1 MFISDKE
8 LVNKSNSIGCFYN
21 SVNTVLDEFI
31 NYIKNGSDEF
41 FKNYQK
47 SEIKF
52 LKGELK
58 KLKGHFV
65 NLGDAKTIKEE
76 KTRFVEL
83 IKSTLNV
90 HFSAL
95 NKKTLLMLIDCF
107 YEVQQVEYKDPVI
120 NSV

>member
-8 LVNKSNSIGCFYN
+8 LVNKSNSIGYFYN

-31 NYIKNGSDEF
+31 KYIKSGSDEF

-52 LKGELK
+52 LKGKLK
-58 KLKGHFV
+58 KLKEHFV
-65 NLGDAKTIKEE
+65 NLGDTKTIKN
-76 KTRFVEL
+76 KKNRFIEL

-107 YEVQQVEYKDPVI
+107 YEVQQVEYKLA
-120 NSV
+120 N

>member
-8 LVNKSNSIGCFYN
+8 LVNKSNSIGYFYN

-31 NYIKNGSDEF
+31 NYVKTGTDKI

-47 SEIKF
+47 SEMKS

-65 NLGDAKTIKEE
+65 NLGDTKTIKEE

-90 HFSAL
+90 HFSAS

-107 YEVQQVEYKDPVI
+107 YKVQQVELELA
-120 NSV
+120 N

>member
-8 LVNKSNSIGCFYN
+8 LVNKSNSIGYFYN

-31 NYIKNGSDEF
+31 NYVKNGSDEF

-58 KLKGHFV
+58 KLKGRFV

-76 KTRFVEL
+76 KNRFVEL
-83 IKSTLNV
+83 IKSTFNV
-90 HFSAL
+90 DFSTL

-107 YEVQQVEYKDPVI
+107 YEVQQAEFELV
-120 NSV
+120 N

>member
-8 LVNKSNSIGCFYN
+8 LVNKSNSIGYFYN

-31 NYIKNGSDEF
+31 NYIKSGSDEF

-52 LKGELK
+52 LKDKLK

-90 HFSAL
+90 NFSAL
-95 NKKTLLMLIDCF
+95 NKKTLLMLIDYF
-107 YEVQQVEYKDPVI
+107 YEVQQVEFELA
-120 NSV
+120 N

>member
-1 MFISDKE
+1 MFIKY
-8 LVNKSNSIGCFYN
+8 VKKSSEETLN
-21 SVNTVLDEFI
+21 
-31 NYIKNGSDEF
+31 
-41 FKNYQK
+41 NYQK

-58 KLKGHFV
+58 KLKGRFV

-76 KTRFVEL
+76 KNRFVEL

-90 HFSAL
+90 NFSTL

-107 YEVQQVEYKDPVI
+107 YEVQQVEFGLA
-120 NSV
+120 N

>member
-1 MFISDKE
+1 MCHTSLDNLE
-8 LVNKSNSIGCFYN
+8 NVQNKKCAIPNKLRHTRNLHQFSY
-21 SVNTVLDEFI
+21 
-31 NYIKNGSDEF
+31 

-52 LKGELK
+52 LKDELK

-65 NLGDAKTIKEE
+65 NLGDVKTIKDE
-76 KTRFVEL
+76 KTHFIEL

-95 NKKTLLMLIDCF
+95 DKKTLLMLIDCF
-107 YEVQQVEYKDPVI
+107 YEVQQVEYKLA
-120 NSV
+120 N

>member
-8 LVNKSNSIGCFYN
+8 LVNKSNSIGYFYN

-31 NYIKNGSDEF
+31 NYVKSGSDGF

-65 NLGDAKTIKEE
+65 NLGDAKTIKDE
-76 KTRFVEL
+76 KNRFIEL

-107 YEVQQVEYKDPVI
+107 YEVQQVEYKLA
-120 NSV
+120 N